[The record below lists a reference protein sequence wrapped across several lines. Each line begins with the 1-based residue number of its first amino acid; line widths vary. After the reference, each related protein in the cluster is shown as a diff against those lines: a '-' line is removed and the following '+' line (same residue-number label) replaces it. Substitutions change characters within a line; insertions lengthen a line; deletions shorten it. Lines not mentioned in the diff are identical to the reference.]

1 MTMNNI
7 KGLDIIKEAYTKAIS
22 VNIQE
27 GNFDHG
33 KYLLNALEQL
43 TEGIVAVP
51 IASVNTNAPVP
62 VAPVKT
68 KTDLPAIKN
77 KYVFGVTTDD
87 MRHFIISYV
96 TTHGMSKAEDVAL
109 AFESSNKYKFT
120 ADDLYIPDNRDAPA
134 WKRRFHSV
142 ASNLRANGTLMPHD
156 GHYTYKYALSEEFK
170 NLVSSMM

>member
-1 MTMNNI
+1 MNNI

-51 IASVNTNAPVP
+51 IVPVKTDAPVP
-62 VAPVKT
+62 VA
-68 KTDLPAIKN
+68 KN
-77 KYVFGVTTDD
+77 KQIFGVTTDD

-96 TTHGMSKAEDVAL
+96 TVHGMSKAEDVAL
-109 AFESSNKYKFT
+109 AFELSNKYKFT
-120 ADDLYIPDNRDAPA
+120 ADDLYIPDNRDAPN
-134 WKRRFHSV
+134 WKTRFHSV
-142 ASNLRANGTLMPHD
+142 ASNLRANGTLMPHN
-156 GHYTYKYALSEEFK
+156 GHYTYKYALTEEFK
-170 NLVSSMM
+170 KLVSSMM